1 LQQFLVRQFLAHIML
16 IPQIHNADQILE
28 RFRLRFGKSGR
39 VFRAPGRVNIIGE
52 HTDYNQGFV
61 LPAAIEFSCWVAS
74 SSRDDEK
81 IVVYSENFD
90 ELVEVGTGSI
100 GHWPRDG
107 WAAYPLG
114 VGWALE
120 QAGFHIPGCNLYIAG
135 DVPLGAGLSSS
146 AAIEVATLLALLDLS
161 GAELDRTK
169 AALLCQHAENDFVGA
184 RCGIM
189 DQFIASNGRAAHCIL
204 LDCRSLK
211 GRAIPLPPDVLLVV
225 CNSMVK
231 HELAATEYNKRR
243 EECEEAVR
251 LLKTALP
258 TIHAL
263 RDVSVGQLEMHK
275 KLLPGLIYQRARH
288 VVTEDQRTLLTAR
301 ALEQGSFGGVREWMA
316 ESHKSL
322 RDDYEVSCRELD
334 LLVEIAGAQKGV
346 LGARM
351 TGGGFG
357 GCTINLVKH
366 EFVSSFIR
374 GVEVEYL
381 RRTGLRP
388 EILSMRA
395 ADAARLAK

>member
-1 LQQFLVRQFLAHIML
+1 MS
-16 IPQIHNADQILE
+16 IPQIHNPDQILE
-28 RFRLRFGKSGR
+28 RFHSRFGKNGR

-61 LPAAIEFSCWVAS
+61 LPAAIDFFCWVAV

-90 ELVEVGTGSI
+90 QLIEVGARAIGS
-100 GHWPRDG
+100 WPRDG

-120 QAGFHIPGCNLYIAG
+120 QAGFHMRGCNLYITG
-135 DVPLGAGLSSS
+135 DVPLGSGLSSS
-146 AAIEVATLLALLDLS
+146 AAIEVATALALLDLCE
-161 GAELDRTK
+161 ATLHPTK
-169 AALLCQHAENDFVGA
+169 VALLCQHAENDFVGA

-189 DQFIASNGRAAHCIL
+189 DQFIASNGRASHCVL
-204 LDCRSLK
+204 LDCRSLE
-211 GRAIPLPPDVLLVV
+211 GRAIPLPPDVVLVV

-231 HELAATEYNKRR
+231 HELASTEYNKRR

-263 RDVSVGQLEMHK
+263 RDVSIEQLDTYK
-275 KLLPGLIYQRARH
+275 KLLPELIYQRARH

-301 ALEQGSFGGVREWMA
+301 AFEQGDLSRVTEWMA

-334 LLVEIAGAQKGV
+334 ILVEIADTQKGV

-357 GCTINLVKH
+357 GCTINLVKQ

-374 GVEVEYL
+374 SVEEEYF
-381 RRTGLRP
+381 RRTALRSQ
-388 EILSMRA
+388 ILSMRA
-395 ADAARLAK
+395 ATGAGLATIEQKY